1 LDFWKRSDSVVHFMV
16 QGQSYPY
23 SGSGNVGVIV
33 FKRFDNKWEATMKPR
48 VPSAAGEIITWT
60 DLRSPT

>member
-1 LDFWKRSDSVVHFMV
+1 MV

-23 SGSGNVGVIV
+23 SGSGNVRVIV

-48 VPSAAGEIITWT
+48 VPSAAGEIIAWT